1 VSKGDADQLAEALL
15 ALRAMR
21 ARIDAL
27 ERAKPE
33 PIAIVGIGCRFP
45 GGATDPERFW
55 QLLRSGTDAITRVP
69 ADRWSAERF
78 AGSDPEVGGTIPAPY
93 GGFLGDVRSFDPH
106 FFGITPREALAMD
119 PQQRLVLE
127 IAWEALEDAGEVPG
141 RLAGTRT
148 GVFVGI
154 GLNDYGRL
162 QVTEQ
167 ERDPRRI
174 DTYSISGNALCITAN
189 RLSYLLDLRGPSMA
203 IDTACSS
210 SLVAIHMA
218 CQSLRTGESTLAIA
232 GGVNVM
238 LSPASS
244 VGVARFLSP
253 DGRCKAFDARA
264 NGYVRGE
271 GAGLVVLKPLS
282 RAQADGDRIYAVIRG
297 SAINQD
303 GFSSGLTVPNGTA
316 QEALVRHALESA
328 GVAPADI
335 QYVEAHGTGTTLGD
349 PIEVNALSAVLSAG
363 RPTDRICTIGSVKTN
378 VGHLEAAAGVAG
390 LIKVALSLDRRAIPP
405 SLHFESPNP
414 HIPFDRIPLRVART
428 LSPWPEGGGRP
439 LAGVSSF
446 GFGGTNAHVVLEAAP
461 VATETSFSAPL
472 DRAQVLPLSARSRS
486 SLEGLAREWES
497 FLASGVRDFAAACA
511 TASVRR
517 THHPHRLALVGRS
530 ADELRERLQRVLAGE
545 TVTGAATGELARKRP
560 RLAFVFS
567 GQGPQWWGMGRQL
580 LDTEPVFRQAV
591 TECDQQLREL
601 GGFSL
606 LEELGATEAASRLGR
621 TDIAQ
626 PAILA
631 IQAGLVALWRAWSV
645 TPDAVVGHS
654 VGEIAAAH
662 AVGALTLGQAVEIA
676 FHRGRLMHEAAGR
689 GRMAAV
695 EMSVAR
701 AAEALRGYEQRLG
714 VAAVNG
720 PTSVV
725 LSGEPEAL
733 ASVLAAFEGQGVTCR
748 MLPVDYAF
756 HSPQVAGAARALAER
771 LRGLAPGAASIPLAS
786 TVTGRGI
793 DPATMD
799 AGYWA
804 RNVESAVQF
813 QPAVDALIEQEI
825 TLFLEI
831 GPHPVLGAAIAQCL
845 ERDGREGLTLAS
857 LRRGQDERA
866 VMLAA
871 LGVLY
876 TKGLPVD
883 WTVVHGPQ
891 WRPVRV
897 PGYQWDRRPYWIL
910 DEAAGRSTSAATSP
924 VHPTP
929 ASHRHPLLGDPL
941 RSPVGTLFPSSLDTV
956 TIPLLGD
963 HRVLQTAIL
972 PAAACL
978 EMALSAA
985 RRVTGWSRHQL
996 VDVSI
1001 LRPLVVPD
1009 AGARAVQLVLESAGT
1024 DALAFRLFSG
1034 SAEASGSPDD
1044 WTLHATGTVTAAPTV
1059 DASTTEPLAA
1069 ILARCGEAQSGDSH
1083 YEGTRDVGIRFGPR
1097 FRRIVEI
1104 RHGHDEAVGLVR
1116 AIDSPG
1122 EARAEWTVDPTTLD
1136 GCLQVLGAALPAGV
1150 DGAFLPVRFERLV
1163 IHGELGG
1170 SALWSHARL
1179 RPAAGATETR
1189 VGDVAVFDE
1198 SGALV
1203 LEVSGVTVKRASV
1216 EALAAIGGAA
1226 GDDWLHTVQWR
1237 VQPLASSPGV
1247 AGGHWLLIAAATG
1260 IRERLA
1266 AELRARGEAVTLD
1279 GAYRPA
1285 PAAGRWR
1292 GVVHLAGVAEPRGGV
1307 ENVAPYAAAT
1317 EYCSSLLEVAQ
1328 AIGRSA
1334 STSECLVVVTR
1345 GAQPVDGGVSAV
1357 AAASLWGLAAVIASE
1372 QGGLRCPSLDL
1383 DPLGDP
1389 REIGYLCDEILAVS
1403 GEQRV
1408 GWRRGNRYVARLVP
1422 GPVASGPSGASDGLV
1437 QLEIAE
1443 RGVLDNLVCR
1453 PSSRRTPGP
1462 GEVEIRVECTG
1473 LNFRDVLNALGT
1485 LPGLTADLGSEC
1497 AGTVAAVGTG
1507 VAGLAVGDPVLA
1519 ITLAGAFRSYVTVPG
1534 ALVVRRPEGLGPEDA
1549 ATLPI
1554 AFLTAQYA
1562 LVHLAGLR
1570 AGERVLIHAAAGGV
1584 GLAAVQIAQRA
1595 GAHVF
1600 ATAGSPAKRKLLS
1613 DLGVSHIMDSR
1624 SLDFGDEVLAR
1635 TDGRGVDVVLNS
1647 LAGEFIP
1654 ASVRA
1659 LAPEGRFVEIGKTGT
1674 WSREEIAGIRKDV
1687 RYAPLD
1693 LGTVCTEAPAA
1704 IQSMLQG
1711 LVDDV
1716 AAGVL
1721 RPLPR
1726 TVFAL
1731 ADAAAAFRH
1740 MAQARHVG
1748 KIVLTQPYGE
1758 PPLVRGDATYL
1769 VTGGLGGLGL
1779 SVARWLVAS
1788 GARSL
1793 VLMGRRRPS
1802 DDTVSA
1808 IRTLEAEGARVVV
1821 ASGDVACEEDVARV
1835 LSTIEATMAPLRGIV
1850 HAAGTRDDGV
1860 LSEQTPDRVAAVLAP
1875 KLAGVWH
1882 LHQRTRGQALD
1893 FFVMFSSVAALFG
1906 AAGQSGYAAANAAM
1920 DAFAHRRR
1928 AEGLPAT
1935 SINWGPWAEAG
1946 MWATL
1951 GDHDRRRWTDQG
1963 VQVIEESDGVQ
1974 MLDALLRAGLPQA
1987 AALRIDWPR
1996 FLTRYAPGDVPSL
2009 LADLGRSAAPVSPAA
2024 PSLVDRLRGVQP
2036 ERGRKLLEAHV
2047 REQILRVLGLD
2058 PEHRL
2063 DPQQGLRE
2071 IGMDSLMAVELRNR
2085 LQSSL
2090 GRPLPSTIAFDHPT
2104 PSDLSAHLGALVL
2117 EPVTAPAPEA
2127 ARGEDDDLAT
2137 MSDDEAE
2144 SAFAEELAAMKA
2156 ALVRKRT
2163 GDG

>member
-1 VSKGDADQLAEALL
+1 MSQGDADQLAEALL
-15 ALRAMR
+15 ALRTMR

-45 GGATDPERFW
+45 GGASDPERFW
-55 QLLRSGTDAITRVP
+55 QLLRSGTDAITPVP

-78 AGSDPEVGGTIPAPY
+78 SGSDPEAGGMIPAPC

-127 IAWEALEDAGEVPG
+127 VAWEALEDAGAVPG
-141 RLAGTRT
+141 QLAGTPT

-167 ERDPRRI
+167 EQDPRRI

-238 LSPASS
+238 LSPANSI
-244 VGVARFLSP
+244 GVARFLSP

-316 QEALVRHALESA
+316 QEALVRRALESA

-335 QYVEAHGTGTTLGD
+335 QYVEAHGTGTALGD

-363 RPTDRICTIGSVKTN
+363 RPADRICAIGSVKTN

-390 LIKVALSLDRRAIPP
+390 LIKVALSLEHREIPP

-414 HIPFDRIPLRVART
+414 HIPFDRIPLRVARA
-428 LSPWPEGGGRP
+428 LSPWPEVGGRP

-461 VATETSFSAPL
+461 VAAEPTDPALP
-472 DRAQVLPLSARSRS
+472 DRAQVLLLSAKSRS
-486 SLEGLAREWES
+486 SLESLAREWDA
-497 FLASGVRDFAAACA
+497 FLASGVRDLAAACS

-517 THHPHRLALVGRS
+517 THHPHRIALVGRS
-530 ADELRERLQRVLAGE
+530 AAELRERLQRVLAGE
-545 TVTGAATGELARKRP
+545 TVTGAATGELVRKRP

-580 LDTEPVFRQAV
+580 LATEPVFRQVV
-591 TECDQQLREL
+591 TECDRRLSEL

-606 LEELGATEAASRLGR
+606 LAELGAGEAVSRLDR

-631 IQAGLVALWRAWSV
+631 LQAGLVALWRAWGV
-645 TPDAVVGHS
+645 TPHAVVGHS

-662 AVGALTLGQAVEIA
+662 AAGALTLDQAVEIA

-695 EMSVAR
+695 EVSPER
-701 AAEALRGYEQRLG
+701 AAEALRAYEQRLA

-720 PTSVV
+720 PESVV

-733 ASVLAAFEGQGVTCR
+733 ASVVAAFEAQGVTCR

-756 HSPQVAGAARALAER
+756 HSPQMAGAARGLAER
-771 LRGLAPGAASIPLAS
+771 LRDLAPAAVNVPLAS

-793 DPATMD
+793 DPSTMD
-799 AGYWA
+799 ARYWA

-813 QPAVDALIEQEI
+813 RAAVDTLIEQEI
-825 TLFLEI
+825 TLFVEI

-845 ERDGREGLTLAS
+845 ERHGREGLTIAS

-871 LGVLY
+871 LGVLH

-883 WTVVHGPQ
+883 WTAVQGPRL
-891 WRPVRV
+891 RPVRV

-910 DEAAGRSTSAATSP
+910 DEAARHSTPA
-924 VHPTP
+924 VHPMP
-929 ASHRHPLLGDPL
+929 AAHRHPLLGDPL
-941 RSPVGTLFPSSLDTV
+941 RSPVGTVFPSMLDTV
-956 TIPLLGD
+956 TIALLGD
-963 HRVLQTAIL
+963 HRVLDTAIL

-985 RRVTGWSRHQL
+985 RRVTGQSRPHL

-1001 LRPLVVPD
+1001 LHPLVVPD
-1009 AGARAVQLVLESAGT
+1009 AGARAVQLVLEPAGA

-1034 SAEASGSPDD
+1034 SAEAAQATND
-1044 WTLHATGTVTAAPTV
+1044 WTLHATGTVAAARSV
-1059 DASTTEPLAA
+1059 DASRTEPLAA
-1069 ILARCGEAQSGDSH
+1069 ILARCGEVQTGDRQ
-1083 YEGTRDVGIRFGPR
+1083 YERLHAVGIHFGPR
-1097 FRRIVEI
+1097 FRRIAEI
-1104 RHGHDEAVGLVR
+1104 RRGHDEAVGLVR
-1116 AIDSPG
+1116 AVDNPG
-1122 EARAEWTVDPTTLD
+1122 EVGAEWTVDPTALD
-1136 GCLQVLGAALPAGV
+1136 GCLQVLGAALPTGV
-1150 DGAFLPVRFERLV
+1150 DAAFLPVRFERLV
-1163 IHGELGG
+1163 LHRGLGG
-1170 SALWSHARL
+1170 STLWSHARL
-1179 RPAAGATETR
+1179 RPSVGATVETR

-1198 SGALV
+1198 SGTLV

-1216 EALAAIGGAA
+1216 EALAAIGVAA
-1226 GDDWLHTVQWR
+1226 GGDWLHTVQWR
-1237 VQPLASSPGV
+1237 VQPLVSSQGV
-1247 AGGHWLLIAAATG
+1247 AGGHWLLIGAAPG
-1260 IRERLA
+1260 IGERLA
-1266 AELRARGEAVTLD
+1266 AELRARGDTVTLA
-1279 GAYRPA
+1279 GTYRPA
-1285 PAAGRWR
+1285 PAGDRWR
-1292 GVVHLAGVAEPRGGV
+1292 GVVHLDGVAEPRSGV
-1307 ENVAPYAAAT
+1307 DRIAPYLTAT
-1317 EYCSSLLEVAQ
+1317 EYCASLLEVAQ
-1328 AIGRSA
+1328 AIGRDASA
-1334 STSECLVVVTR
+1334 SERLVVVTR

-1372 QGGLRCPSLDL
+1372 QDGLRCASLDL
-1383 DPLGDP
+1383 DPLRDP
-1389 REIGYLCDEILAVS
+1389 REIECLCDEILAVS
-1403 GEQRV
+1403 SEQRV
-1408 GWRRGNRYVARLVP
+1408 GWRGGERYVARLLP
-1422 GPVASGPSGASDGLV
+1422 APVPSGRSGAGDGLV
-1437 QLEIAE
+1437 RLEITE

-1453 PSSRRTPGP
+1453 PSSRRVPGP
-1462 GEVEIRVECTG
+1462 GEVEIRVECSG

-1497 AGTVAAVGTG
+1497 AGTVAAVGPD
-1507 VAGLAVGDPVLA
+1507 VDGLAVGDPVLA
-1519 ITLAGAFRSYVTVPG
+1519 ITLDGAFRSYVTVP
-1534 ALVVRRPEGLGPEDA
+1534 AAFVVRRPEGLGPEDA

-1584 GLAAVQIAQRA
+1584 GLAAVQIAQRV
-1595 GAHVF
+1595 GAQVF

-1613 DLGVSHIMDSR
+1613 DLGVSHVMDSR
-1624 SLDFGDEVLAR
+1624 SLDFSDEVLAR
-1635 TDGRGVDVVLNS
+1635 TDGRGADVVLNS
-1647 LAGEFIP
+1647 LAGDFIP
-1654 ASVRA
+1654 ASVRT
-1659 LAPEGRFVEIGKTGT
+1659 LAPDGRFIEIGKTGT
-1674 WSREEIAGIRKDV
+1674 WSGEEIAEVRKDV
-1687 RYAPLD
+1687 RYARLD
-1693 LGTVCTEAPAA
+1693 LGTVCAEAPATIRA
-1704 IQSMLQG
+1704 MLQG

-1716 AAGVL
+1716 AMGVF

-1731 ADAAAAFRH
+1731 ADAATAFRH

-1748 KIVLTQPYGE
+1748 KIVVTQPSGE
-1758 PPLVRGDATYL
+1758 RPLVRSDATYL
-1769 VTGGLGGLGL
+1769 VSGGLGGLGL

-1793 VLMGRRRPS
+1793 MLMGRGRPS
-1802 DDTVSA
+1802 DRAVSA
-1808 IRTLEAEGARVVV
+1808 IQGLEAEGARVLV
-1821 ASGDVACEEDVARV
+1821 AAGDVACEADVARV

-1860 LSEQTPDRVAAVLAP
+1860 LAEQTPDRVAAVLAP
-1875 KLAGVWH
+1875 KLAGAWQ
-1882 LHQRTRGQALD
+1882 LHQGTRGRALD
-1893 FFVMFSSVAALFG
+1893 FFVMFSSMAALFG
-1906 AAGQSGYAAANAAM
+1906 APGQSGYAAANAAM

-1928 AEGLPAT
+1928 ADGLPAT

-1951 GDHDRRRWTDQG
+1951 GDHDRRRWTDRG
-1963 VQVIEESDGVQ
+1963 VQVIDEADGGQ
-1974 MLDALLRAGLPQA
+1974 MLDVVLRADLPQA
-1987 AALRIDWPR
+1987 AALRIDWLR
-1996 FLTRYAPGDVPSL
+1996 FLSRYAPGDVPSL
-2009 LADLGRSAAPVSPAA
+2009 LADLGRPAASVAPAA
-2024 PSLVDRLRGVQP
+2024 PSLVDQLRGVQP

-2058 PEHRL
+2058 PAHRL

-2090 GRPLPSTIAFDHPT
+2090 GRALPSTIAFDHPT
-2104 PSDLSAHLGALVL
+2104 PGDLSAHLGTLVL
-2117 EPVTAPAPEA
+2117 EPVATPEA
-2127 ARGEDDDLAT
+2127 TLEEDDDLAT
-2137 MSDDEAE
+2137 MSDAEAE

-2156 ALVRKRT
+2156 VLGRKRT

>member
-1 VSKGDADQLAEALL
+1 MSPGDADQLAEALV

-27 ERAKPE
+27 ERAKVE

-69 ADRWSAERF
+69 ADRWDPERF
-78 AGSDPEVGGTIPAPY
+78 TAADPEAGGTIPAPC

-106 FFGITPREALAMD
+106 FFGITPREAIAMD

-127 IAWEALEDAGEVPG
+127 IAWEALEDAGEIPG

-162 QVTEQ
+162 QTAQQ
-167 ERDPRRI
+167 ERDPSRI
-174 DTYSISGNALCITAN
+174 DTYSISGNALCIAAN

-210 SLVAIHMA
+210 SLVAVHMA

-238 LSPASS
+238 LSPANS

-271 GAGLVVLKPLS
+271 GAGLVILKPLS
-282 RAQADGDRIYAVIRG
+282 WAQAAGDRIYAVIRG

-316 QEALVRHALESA
+316 QEALVRQALESA

-335 QYVEAHGTGTTLGD
+335 QYVEAHGTGTALGD

-363 RPTDRICTIGSVKTN
+363 RPADRLCAIGSVKTN
-378 VGHLEAAAGVAG
+378 IGHLEAAAGVAG
-390 LIKVALSLDRRAIPP
+390 LIKVALSLDRREIPP
-405 SLHFESPNP
+405 SLHFERPNP
-414 HIPFDRIPLRVART
+414 HIPFERIPLRVQCA
-428 LSPWPEGGGRP
+428 LAPWPDGARAA

-446 GFGGTNAHVVLEAAP
+446 GFGGTNVHVILEAAP
-461 VATETSFSAPL
+461 APAEPIPAPTE
-472 DRAQVLPLSARSRS
+472 RAELLPLSARSRPA
-486 SLEGLAREWES
+486 LERLAREWDT
-497 FLASGVRDFAAACA
+497 FLARGVPDLAEICQ
-511 TASVRR
+511 TASLRR
-517 THHPHRLALVGRS
+517 THHPHRLAVVGRS
-530 ADELRERLQRVLAGE
+530 AAELRERLQRVLAGDLA
-545 TVTGAATGELARKRP
+545 TGAAMGELTRKRP

-567 GQGPQWWGMGRQL
+567 GQGPQWWAMGRQL
-580 LDTEPVFRQAV
+580 LATEPVFRQVVAA
-591 TECDQQLREL
+591 CDARLRAL
-601 GGFSL
+601 GGGSL
-606 LEELGATEAASRLGR
+606 LDELGAGESVSRLGR

-626 PAILA
+626 PAIVA
-631 IQAGLVALWRAWSV
+631 IQAGLVALWRAWGV

-662 AVGALTLGQAVEIA
+662 AAGALSLDQAVEIA
-676 FHRGRLMHEAAGR
+676 FHRGRLMHEAAGG

-695 EMSVAR
+695 EASADQ
-701 AAEALRGYEQRLG
+701 AGEALRGYEERLA

-720 PTSVV
+720 PASVV
-725 LSGEPEAL
+725 LSGNAEAL
-733 ASVLAAFEGQGVTCR
+733 ATVVAGFEARGVTCR
-748 MLPVDYAF
+748 ILPVDYAF
-756 HSPQVAGAARALAER
+756 HSPQMAEAARGLAER
-771 LRGLAPGAASIPLAS
+771 LDGLAPAPAAVPLAS
-786 TVTGRGI
+786 TVTGRCI
-793 DPATMD
+793 DPATMA

-804 RNVESAVQF
+804 RNVESGVLF
-813 QPAVDALIEQEI
+813 QPAVDALIEQGI

-845 ERDGREGLTLAS
+845 ARQGCDGLALAS

-866 VMLAA
+866 AMLAT

-876 TKGLPVD
+876 TKGVPVE
-883 WTVVHGPQ
+883 WAAVHGPRT
-891 WRPVRV
+891 RPVRL
-897 PGYQWDRRPYWIL
+897 PGYQWDRHPYWIL
-910 DEAAGRSTSAATSP
+910 AETAGR
-924 VHPTP
+924 P
-929 ASHRHPLLGDPL
+929 ASSAHSMPTSDWHPLLGEPL
-941 RSPVGTLFPSSLDTV
+941 RSAVGTLFLSSLGTEAV
-956 TIPLLGD
+956 PLLGD
-963 HRVLQTAIL
+963 HRIHETAVL

-985 RRVTGWSRHQL
+985 RRLTGRPHHRL

-1009 AGARAVQLVLESAGT
+1009 TARRAVQLVLEPAGA
-1024 DALAFRLFSG
+1024 DALAFRLFSA
-1034 SAEASGSPDD
+1034 SAEMSGPAEG
-1044 WTLHATGTVTAAPTV
+1044 WALHATGTVAEAGAEEVPP
-1059 DASTTEPLAA
+1059 AEPLAT
-1069 ILARCGEAQSGDSH
+1069 ILARCGEVRSGDLY
-1083 YEGTRDVGIRFGPR
+1083 YERARGLGLHFGPR
-1097 FRRIVEI
+1097 FRRIAEV
-1104 RHGHDEAVGLVR
+1104 RRGRDEAVGLIR
-1116 AIDSPG
+1116 ATDTPG
-1122 EARAEWTVDPTTLD
+1122 AARAEWTVDPTVLD
-1136 GCLQVLGAALPAGV
+1136 ACLQVLGSALPAEPV
-1150 DGAFLPVRFERLV
+1150 EAFLPVRIERLV
-1163 IHGELGG
+1163 VHGGLGG

-1179 RPAAGATETR
+1179 RRAGSTTAETR

-1198 SGALV
+1198 SGTLV
-1203 LEVSGVTVKRASV
+1203 LEIAGVTVKRAPA
-1216 EALAAIGGAA
+1216 EALVAIERAEGG
-1226 GDDWLHTVQWR
+1226 DWLHTVRWR
-1237 VQPLASSPGV
+1237 VAPLEPSRVVS
-1247 AGGHWLLIAAATG
+1247 GGHWLLLGAPTA

-1266 AELRARGEAVTLD
+1266 AALRAGGETVTLD
-1279 GAYRPA
+1279 EAFRPSA
-1285 PAAGRWR
+1285 SGERWR
-1292 GVVHLAGVAEPRGGV
+1292 GVVHLAALEGRAHDDSALHE
-1307 ENVAPYAAAT
+1307 AAT
-1317 EYCSSLLEVAQ
+1317 EHCARLLGVAQ
-1328 AIGRSA
+1328 AIGRAA
-1334 STSECLVVVTR
+1334 STPERLIVVTR
-1345 GAQPVDGGVSAV
+1345 GAQPVDGDVSAV

-1372 QGGLRCPSLDL
+1372 QGGLRCVSVDL
-1383 DPLGDP
+1383 DPAEDP
-1389 REIGYLCDEILAVS
+1389 GEIERLCHEIRAAS
-1403 GEQRV
+1403 SEQRV
-1408 GWRRGNRYVARLVP
+1408 GWRRGDRYVARLVAAP
-1422 GPVASGPSGASDGLV
+1422 LPSGPPRADAGLV
-1437 QLEIAE
+1437 QLEITE

-1453 PSSRRTPGP
+1453 PASRRSPGP

-1485 LPGLTADLGSEC
+1485 LPGVTGDLGSEC
-1497 AGTVAAVGTG
+1497 AGTVAAVGAG
-1507 VAGLAVGDPVLA
+1507 VDGLAVGDAVVA
-1519 ITLAGAFRSYVTVPG
+1519 ITLSGAFRSYVTVSA
-1534 ALVVRRPEGLGPEDA
+1534 ALVARCPTGLGPEDA

-1562 LVHLAGLR
+1562 LAHLAGLR

-1584 GLAAVQIAQRA
+1584 GLAAVQVAQRA
-1595 GAHVF
+1595 GAHVL

-1613 DLGVSHIMDSR
+1613 DLGVSHVMDSR
-1624 SLDFGDEVLAR
+1624 SLDFGDEVLAC

-1647 LAGEFIP
+1647 LAGDFIP

-1659 LAPEGRFVEIGKTGT
+1659 LAPGGRFIEIGKIGT
-1674 WSREEIAGIRKDV
+1674 WSREQMASIRPDV
-1687 RYAPLD
+1687 RYAPVD
-1693 LGTVCTEAPAA
+1693 LGTVCAEAPAA
-1704 IQSMLQG
+1704 IQSMLLA

-1716 AAGVL
+1716 HAGVL

-1726 TVFAL
+1726 TAFAL
-1731 ADAAAAFRH
+1731 SEAATAFRY

-1748 KIVLTQPYGE
+1748 KIVLTLPAAQ

-1779 SVARWLVAS
+1779 SVAGWLVAS

-1793 VLMGRRRPS
+1793 VLMGRGRPS
-1802 DDTVSA
+1802 DRASVA
-1808 IRTLEAEGARVVV
+1808 VQALEAAGARVVAAV
-1821 ASGDVACEEDVARV
+1821 GDVAREEDVAHV
-1835 LSTIEATMAPLRGIV
+1835 LSDIDQSMLPLRGIV
-1850 HAAGTRDDGV
+1850 HAAGILDDGV
-1860 LSEQTPDRVAAVLAP
+1860 LSEQTPDRMAAVLAP
-1875 KLAGVWH
+1875 KLHGAWL

-1893 FFVMFSSVAALFG
+1893 FFVVFSSMAALFG
-1906 AAGQSGYAAANAAM
+1906 AAGQGGYAAANAAM

-1928 AEGLPAT
+1928 AEGLRAT
-1935 SINWGPWAEAG
+1935 SVNWGPWADAG
-1946 MWATL
+1946 MWAAL
-1951 GDHDRRRWTDQG
+1951 DAHDRRRWTDQG
-1963 VQVIEESDGVQ
+1963 VRLIEPADGIR
-1974 MLDALLRAGLPQA
+1974 MLEALLRADLPQA
-1987 AALRIDWPR
+1987 AALRIDWSR
-1996 FLTRYAPGDVPSL
+1996 FLSRYGPGEAPSL
-2009 LADLGRSAAPVSPAA
+2009 LADLGRPAA
-2024 PSLVDRLRGVQP
+2024 PAPPAAAALVDRLRGVQP

-2085 LQSSL
+2085 LQASL
-2090 GRPLPSTIAFDHPT
+2090 GRPLPSTVAFDHPT
-2104 PSDLSAHLGALVL
+2104 SGDLVAHLAGLVL
-2117 EPVTAPAPEA
+2117 EPAPPSAAEA
-2127 ARGEDDDLAT
+2127 TGDGDDGLAA
-2137 MSDDEAE
+2137 MSDAEAE

-2156 ALVRKRT
+2156 ELDRKRT

>member
-1 VSKGDADQLAEALL
+1 MSQGDADQLAEALL

-33 PIAIVGIGCRFP
+33 PIAIIGIGCRFP

-55 QLLRSGTDAITRVP
+55 QLLRRGIDAITRVP
-69 ADRWSAERF
+69 ADRWSADRF
-78 AGSDPEVGGTIPAPY
+78 AVSDPEAGGTIPAPY

-106 FFGITPREALAMD
+106 FFGITPREAIAMD

-127 IAWEALEDAGEVPG
+127 VAWEALEDAGTVPG
-141 RLAGTRT
+141 RLAGTQT

-238 LSPASS
+238 LSPATS

-253 DGRCKAFDARA
+253 DGRCKAFDERA

-335 QYVEAHGTGTTLGD
+335 QYVEAHGTGTALGD
-349 PIEVNALSAVLSAG
+349 PIEVNALSAVLSTG

-390 LIKVALSLDRRAIPP
+390 LIKVALSLEQREIPP

-428 LSPWPEGGGRP
+428 LSPWPEGGGGRP

-461 VATETSFSAPL
+461 VVTETSTSASL
-472 DRAQVLPLSARSRS
+472 DQAQVLPLSARSRS
-486 SLEGLAREWES
+486 SLEGLAREWDS
-497 FLASGVRDFAAACA
+497 FLASGVRDLAAACS

-530 ADELRERLQRVLAGE
+530 AVELRERLQRALAGE

-580 LDTEPVFRQAV
+580 LDTEPVFHQVV
-591 TECDQQLREL
+591 TECDRQLREL

-606 LEELGATEAASRLGR
+606 LEELGVTEAASRLGR

-631 IQAGLVALWRAWSV
+631 IQAGLVALWRAWGV

-689 GRMAAV
+689 RRMAAV
-695 EMSVAR
+695 EVSAAR
-701 AAEALRGYEQRLG
+701 AAAALRGYEQRLG

-733 ASVLAAFEGQGVTCR
+733 ASVVAAFEAQGVTCR

-756 HSPQVAGAARALAER
+756 HSPQMAGAARALAER
-771 LRGLAPGAASIPLAS
+771 LRGLAPAAADVPLAS
-786 TVTGRGI
+786 TVTGHGI
-793 DPATMD
+793 DPSTMD

-813 QPAVDALIEQEI
+813 QPAVVALIEQEI

-845 ERDGREGLTLAS
+845 ERHGREGLTLAS
-857 LRRGQDERA
+857 LRRGQAERA

-883 WTVVHGPQ
+883 WAGVHGPRR
-891 WRPVRV
+891 RPVRV

-910 DEAAGRSTSAATSP
+910 DEAAGYSTSP
-924 VHPTP
+924 VHPMP

-941 RSPVGTLFPSSLDTV
+941 RSPVGTLFPSSLDTM

-963 HRVLQTAIL
+963 HRVLETAIL

-985 RRVTGWSRHQL
+985 RRVTGRSQHQL

-1009 AGARAVQLVLESAGT
+1009 AGTCAVQLVLEPAGA

-1034 SAEASGSPDD
+1034 SAEATDD
-1044 WTLHATGTVTAAPTV
+1044 WTLHATGTVAAARPV
-1059 DASTTEPLAA
+1059 DGSATEPLAM

-1083 YEGTRDVGIRFGPR
+1083 YERTRDLGIRFGPR

-1104 RHGHDEAVGLVR
+1104 RRGNDEAVGLVR
-1116 AIDSPG
+1116 GVDSPG
-1122 EARAEWTVDPTTLD
+1122 EVGAEWTVDPTTLD
-1136 GCLQVLGAALPAGV
+1136 GCLQVLGAALAAGV
-1150 DGAFLPVRFERLV
+1150 DGVFLPVRFERLV
-1163 IHGELGG
+1163 LHGELGG
-1170 SALWSHARL
+1170 SALWTHARL
-1179 RPAAGATETR
+1179 RPAAGATAETR

-1226 GDDWLHTVQWR
+1226 GADWLHTVQWR

-1247 AGGHWLLIAAATG
+1247 AGGHWLLIGAAAG
-1260 IRERLA
+1260 IGERLV
-1266 AELRARGEAVTLD
+1266 AELRARGETVTLD

-1285 PAAGRWR
+1285 PAGERWR
-1292 GVVHLAGVAEPRGGV
+1292 GVVHLAAVTGPRCGAES
-1307 ENVAPYAAAT
+1307 VAPYAAAT

-1328 AIGRSA
+1328 AIGRGA
-1334 STSECLVVVTR
+1334 STPERLVVVTR
-1345 GAQPVDGGVSAV
+1345 GAQPVDAGVSAV

-1372 QGGLRCPSLDL
+1372 QGGLRCASLDL

-1389 REIGYLCDEILAVS
+1389 REIECLCDEILAVS

-1408 GWRRGNRYVARLVP
+1408 GWRRGDRYVARLVP
-1422 GPVASGPSGASDGLV
+1422 GPVTSGPSRASDGLV

-1462 GEVEIRVECTG
+1462 GEAEIRVECTG

-1497 AGTVAAVGTG
+1497 AGTVAAVGTD
-1507 VAGLAVGDPVLA
+1507 VDGLAVGDPVLA
-1519 ITLAGAFRSYVTVPG
+1519 ITLAGAFRSYVTVPA

-1584 GLAAVQIAQRA
+1584 GLAAVQIAQGV

-1613 DLGVSHIMDSR
+1613 DLGVLHIMDSR

-1654 ASVRA
+1654 VSVRT
-1659 LAPEGRFVEIGKTGT
+1659 LAPDGRFIEIGKTGT
-1674 WSREEIAGIRKDV
+1674 WSREQIAGIRKDV

-1693 LGTVCTEAPAA
+1693 LGTVCAEAPAA

-1748 KIVLTQPYGE
+1748 KIVLTQPSGE

-1802 DDTVSA
+1802 DDAVSA
-1808 IRTLEAEGARVVV
+1808 IRALEAEGARV
-1821 ASGDVACEEDVARV
+1821 AAAAGDVACEEDVARV

-1875 KLAGVWH
+1875 KLGGVWH
-1882 LHQRTRGQALD
+1882 LHQRTRGQALN
-1893 FFVMFSSVAALFG
+1893 FFVMFSSMAALFG

-1963 VQVIEESDGVQ
+1963 VQVIEESDGVR
-1974 MLDALLRAGLPQA
+1974 MLDTLLRAGLPQA
-1987 AALRIDWPR
+1987 AALRVDWSR
-1996 FLTRYAPGDVPSL
+1996 FLSRYAPGDVPSL

-2024 PSLVDRLRGVQP
+2024 PALVDRLRGVQP
-2036 ERGRKLLEAHV
+2036 EHGRKLLEAHV

-2058 PEHRL
+2058 PEHQL

-2104 PSDLSAHLGALVL
+2104 PGDLSAHLGALVL

-2127 ARGEDDDLAT
+2127 ARGEDDGLAT
-2137 MSDDEAE
+2137 MSDAEAE
-2144 SAFAEELAAMKA
+2144 SAFADELAAMKA
-2156 ALVRKRT
+2156 ALARKRT

>member
-1 VSKGDADQLAEALL
+1 MSQGDTDQLAEALL
-15 ALRAMR
+15 ALRTMR

-27 ERAKPE
+27 ERTKSE

-78 AGSDPEVGGTIPAPY
+78 AAADPEAGGTIPAPY

-162 QVTEQ
+162 QVSEQ

-218 CQSLRTGESTLAIA
+218 CQSLRSGESTLAIA

-238 LSPASS
+238 LSPSTS

-271 GAGLVVLKPLS
+271 GAGIVILKPLS

-328 GVAPADI
+328 GVVPADI
-335 QYVEAHGTGTTLGD
+335 QYVEAHGTGTALGD
-349 PIEVNALSAVLSAG
+349 PIEVNALSAVLSVG
-363 RPTDRICTIGSVKTN
+363 RPADRLCAIGSVKTN

-390 LIKVALSLDRRAIPP
+390 LIKVALSLDRREIPP

-414 HIPFDRIPLRVART
+414 HIPFDRIPLRVARA
-428 LSPWPEGGGRP
+428 LSPWPEGGGMP

-446 GFGGTNAHVVLEAAP
+446 GFGGTNAHVILEAAP
-461 VATETSFSAPL
+461 AATEATAPDSV
-472 DRAQVLPLSARSRS
+472 DRAQVLPLSARSRR
-486 SLEGLAREWES
+486 SLESLAREWDT
-497 FLASGVRDFAAACA
+497 FLASGVRDLEATCS
-511 TASVRR
+511 TASLRR
-517 THHPHRLALVGRS
+517 THHPHRLAVVGRS
-530 ADELRERLQRVLAGE
+530 AAELRERLQRILAGE
-545 TVTGAATGELARKRP
+545 VVTGAAVGELARKRP
-560 RLAFVFS
+560 RLALVFS

-580 LDTEPVFRQAV
+580 LAAEPVFRQVV
-591 TECDQQLREL
+591 TECDRRLREL
-601 GGFSL
+601 GSFSL
-606 LEELGATEAASRLGR
+606 LEELGATESASRLGR

-631 IQAGLVALWRAWSV
+631 IQAGLVALWRTWGV

-662 AVGALTLGQAVEIA
+662 TVGALTLDQAVEVA

-695 EMSVAR
+695 EVSVER
-701 AAEALRGYEQRLG
+701 AAEALRGYEQRLS

-720 PTSVV
+720 PASVV
-725 LSGEPEAL
+725 VSGEPEAM
-733 ASVLAAFEGQGVTCR
+733 ARVVAAFEAQGVTCR

-756 HSPQVAGAARALAER
+756 HSPQMAGAARALGER
-771 LRGLAPGAASIPLAS
+771 LRALAPASADVLLAS

-793 DPATMD
+793 DPASMD

-804 RNVESAVQF
+804 RNVASAVRF
-813 QPAVDALIEQEI
+813 QPAVDFLIEREI

-831 GPHPVLGAAIAQCL
+831 GPHPVLGEALAQCL
-845 ERDGREGLTLAS
+845 EHGGREGLALAS

-866 VMLAA
+866 TMLAA
-871 LGVLY
+871 LGALY

-883 WTVVHGPQ
+883 WAAVHGLRR
-891 WRPVRV
+891 RPVRV

-910 DEAAGRSTSAATSP
+910 DGAVGRPASARDP
-924 VHPTP
+924 MPL
-929 ASHRHPLLGDPL
+929 SHRHPLLGDPL
-941 RSPVGTLFPSSLDTV
+941 RSPVGTLFPSSLDTATV
-956 TIPLLGD
+956 PLLGD
-963 HRVLQTAIL
+963 HRVLETAIL

-985 RRVTGWSRHQL
+985 GRVTGRSRHRL

-1009 AGARAVQLVLESAGT
+1009 AAARAVQLVLDPAGS
-1024 DALAFRLFSG
+1024 DALAFRLFSSSVG
-1034 SAEASGSPDD
+1034 TSGSTDD
-1044 WTLHATGTVTAAPTV
+1044 WILHATGTVTAAGAGAAAP
-1059 DASTTEPLAA
+1059 AEPLAT
-1069 ILARCGEAQSGDSH
+1069 ILARCGETRSGDSH
-1083 YEGTRDVGIRFGPR
+1083 YERARAVGLRFGPR

-1104 RHGHDEAVGLVR
+1104 RRGHDEAVGLVR
-1116 AIDSPG
+1116 AADTRDEG
-1122 EARAEWTVDPTTLD
+1122 GAEWTLDPTTLD
-1136 GCLQVLGAALPAGV
+1136 GCLQVLGAALPPGA
-1150 DGAFLPVRFERLV
+1150 DGAFLPIRFERLV
-1163 IHGELGG
+1163 VHGELGG

-1179 RPAAGATETR
+1179 RPAGGVSGETR
-1189 VGDVAVFDE
+1189 VGDVTIFDE
-1198 SGALV
+1198 AGAVV
-1203 LEVSGVTVKRASV
+1203 LEVAGVTVKRASV
-1216 EALAAIGGAA
+1216 EALAAIGQAA
-1226 GDDWLHTVQWR
+1226 ADDWLHTMQWR
-1237 VQPLASSPGV
+1237 IQPLAASPGRP
-1247 AGGHWLLIAAATG
+1247 GGHWLLIGVATG
-1260 IRERLA
+1260 VRERLA
-1266 AELRARGEAVTLD
+1266 AELRARGETVALD

-1285 PAAGRWR
+1285 PAGERWR
-1292 GVVHLAGVAEPRGGV
+1292 GVVQLAGIERSRAQTESD
-1307 ENVAPYAAAT
+1307 APHVGAT
-1317 EYCSSLLEVAQ
+1317 EYCASLLALAQ
-1328 AIGRSA
+1328 EIGRDA
-1334 STSECLVVVTR
+1334 STPERLVVVTR
-1345 GAQPVDGGVSAV
+1345 GAQPVDAGVSSV

-1372 QGGLRCPSLDL
+1372 QGGLSCTSFDL
-1383 DPLGDP
+1383 DPLEDP
-1389 REIGYLCDEILAVS
+1389 REIERLCDEILAVS
-1403 GEQRV
+1403 DEQRV
-1408 GWRRGNRYVARLVP
+1408 GWRRGDRYVARLVP
-1422 GPVASGPSGASDGLV
+1422 GPVTSGPSGAGEALV

-1497 AGTVAAVGTG
+1497 AGTVAAVGAG
-1507 VAGLAVGDPVLA
+1507 VDGLAVGDPVVA
-1519 ITLAGAFRSYVTVPG
+1519 ITLAGAFRSYVTVPA

-1613 DLGVSHIMDSR
+1613 DLGVSHVMDSR
-1624 SLDFGDEVLAR
+1624 SLDFADEIMAR

-1654 ASVRA
+1654 TNVRTLA
-1659 LAPEGRFVEIGKTGT
+1659 LGGRFIEIGKTGT
-1674 WSREEIAGIRKDV
+1674 WSREEVAGIRPDV
-1687 RYAPLD
+1687 LYAPLD
-1693 LGTVCTEAPAA
+1693 LGTVCAEAPAA
-1704 IQSMLQG
+1704 IQSMLQA
-1711 LVDDV
+1711 LADDV
-1716 AAGVL
+1716 HAGLL

-1731 ADAAAAFRH
+1731 AEAAAAFRH

-1748 KIVLTQPYGE
+1748 KIVLTQPSGP
-1758 PPLVRGDATYL
+1758 PPLVRADATYL

-1779 SVARWLVAS
+1779 AVARGLVAS

-1802 DDTVSA
+1802 DDALSA
-1808 IRTLEAEGARVVV
+1808 IRTLEGEGARVV
-1821 ASGDVACEEDVARV
+1821 AAAGDVACEEDVARA

-1860 LSEQTPDRVAAVLAP
+1860 LSEQTPDRVAAVMAP
-1875 KLAGVWH
+1875 KLRGAWH
-1882 LHQRTRGQALD
+1882 LHRRTQGQALD
-1893 FFVMFSSVAALFG
+1893 FFVMFSSMAALFG

-1928 AEGLPAT
+1928 AQGLPAT
-1935 SINWGPWAEAG
+1935 SVNWGPWAEAG

-1951 GDHDRRRWTDQG
+1951 GAHDRRRWTDQG
-1963 VQVIEESDGVQ
+1963 VQVIEEADGVR
-1974 MLDALLRAGLPQA
+1974 MLAALLRADLPQT

-1996 FLTRYAPGDVPSL
+1996 FLSRYAPGEAPSL
-2009 LADLGRSAAPVSPAA
+2009 LADLGRPAASAPPAA
-2024 PSLVDRLRGVQP
+2024 PALVDRLRGVQP

-2058 PEHRL
+2058 PAHRL
-2063 DPQQGLRE
+2063 DPHQGLRE

-2085 LQSSL
+2085 LQAGL

-2104 PSDLSAHLGALVL
+2104 PADLFAHLGSLVL
-2117 EPVTAPAPEA
+2117 DPVTSPTPQVAHD
-2127 ARGEDDDLAT
+2127 EDGGLAT
-2137 MSDDEAE
+2137 MSEAEAE
-2144 SAFAEELAAMKA
+2144 SAFAEELAAIKA
-2156 ALVRKRT
+2156 ALARKRT